1 MFSEKI
7 FDEVKIVKEK
17 RYVNAIIGLG
27 VSIFL
32 LGASTIGTTPKVNSL
47 KESDKDNTF
56 TSSIKTTHKS
66 LIEKSEEM
74 IVSGQ
79 QVKLGAGV
87 STVYDDMTLE
97 QLAEKIERNL
107 NSTLTGKGYLI
118 ASYSLQQGVDP
129 YLALAIMLHE
139 TGCAWSCS
147 TLTQVNHNVGGMRG
161 SNGYLYFATIDE
173 GIKAFIDNLSRNY
186 VRYGLTTAETM
197 NSKYAENPNWH
208 VAVNRYIEQIKA
220 S

>member
-1 MFSEKI
+1 M
-7 FDEVKIVKEK
+7 KEK

-32 LGASTIGTTPKVNSL
+32 LGASTIGTTQKTDSL

-56 TSSIKTTHKS
+56 TSSIKTTHES

-87 STVYDDMTLE
+87 STVYDNMTLE

>member
-1 MFSEKI
+1 M
-7 FDEVKIVKEK
+7 KEK

-32 LGASTIGTTPKVNSL
+32 LGASTIGTTPKMDFL

>member
-32 LGASTIGTTPKVNSL
+32 LGASTIGTTQKMDFL

-66 LIEKSEEM
+66 LIEKSEEI

-79 QVKLGAGV
+79 QVKLSAGV
-87 STVYDDMTLE
+87 STVYDGMTLE

-186 VRYGLTTAETM
+186 VRYGLTTAEAM

>member
-1 MFSEKI
+1 M
-7 FDEVKIVKEK
+7 KEK

-32 LGASTIGTTPKVNSL
+32 LGASTIGNTPKIDVLESS
-47 KESDKDNTF
+47 KEDNTF

-66 LIEKSEEM
+66 LIEKSEEIM
-74 IVSGQ
+74 ISGQ
-79 QVKLGAGV
+79 QIKLAAGV
-87 STVYDDMTLE
+87 STVYDDMTME
-97 QLAEKIERNL
+97 QLAEKLNRNL

-118 ASYSLQQGVDP
+118 ASYSLQQGVNP

-147 TLTQVNHNVGGMRG
+147 SLTQINNNVGGMRG

-186 VRYGLTTAETM
+186 IRYGLTTAETM

-208 VAVNRYIEQIKA
+208 VAVNQYIERIKA
-220 S
+220 N

>member
-1 MFSEKI
+1 M
-7 FDEVKIVKEK
+7 KEK

-32 LGASTIGTTPKVNSL
+32 LGASTIGTTPKTDSL
-47 KESDKDNTF
+47 KESDKDNIF
-56 TSSIKTTHKS
+56 TSSIKTTHES

>member
-32 LGASTIGTTPKVNSL
+32 LGVSTIGTTPRMDSL

-79 QVKLGAGV
+79 QIKLGAGV

-107 NSTLTGKGYLI
+107 NSTLIGKGYLI

-147 TLTQVNHNVGGMRG
+147 SLTQVNHNVGGMRG

-173 GIKAFIDNLSRNY
+173 GIRAFIDNLSRNY